1 MAGEA
6 VPFIGVASCVRTFF
20 AAAGAEEDE
29 VEVNVELDDE
39 EGKDDEEEEHAAED
53 ADCSEVSVCAVPV
66 RGVASTPG
74 LTGAEVALPFPAAAG
89 LLLIET
95 LSLCGGFSGGSHVVK
110 KAFR

>member
-39 EGKDDEEEEHAAED
+39 EGKDDEEEEKMPIAPR
-53 ADCSEVSVCAVPV
+53 C
-66 RGVASTPG
+66 
-74 LTGAEVALPFPAAAG
+74 LFAL
-89 LLLIET
+89 L
-95 LSLCGGFSGGSHVVK
+95 
-110 KAFR
+110 R